1 MASRFLRLFIDPEKL
16 AEANRKYQE
25 RMREIEEHDAD
36 VKEAI
41 RDAKAR
47 NKAEFHAALDRN
59 NAEFH
64 EKWNAVKEKA

>member
-1 MASRFLRLFIDPEKL
+1 MASRFLRLFIDPAKL

-25 RMREIEEHDAD
+25 RMRQIEENNAD

-41 RDAKAR
+41 RDAKAH
-47 NKAEFHAALDRN
+47 NKAAFRDALDRN

-64 EKWNAVKEKA
+64 EKWNAVK

>member
-25 RMREIEEHDAD
+25 RLRAIDENNAD

-47 NKAEFHAALDRN
+47 NKADFRTALDDN
-59 NAEFH
+59 NREFH
-64 EKWNAVKEKA
+64 EKWNAVKERA